1 MKKNTLR
8 IISLF
13 IALTMCILSFA
24 SCSSK
29 DNDVTNADSQINK
42 QDSGQKDETPVLTA
56 KNPLTGESGYD
67 EHLLDERPV
76 AVMVENTPSAR
87 PQWGLCSPDIIVE
100 TEVEGGITRMM
111 WLYANEDRVAD
122 KVGPVRSARN
132 AYVELAGGLDAVF
145 FHIGASDLAY
155 KILRKGVVDDIDG
168 MAVNFYS
175 RDKSR
180 NVAVEH
186 TAYTTK
192 TAVAKAIEEHIS
204 NTKLGDSYKNPLSFV
219 ESGATASGSAC
230 SSIKAVFSDD
240 YRHTFEYN
248 SSDSLYYNWMNSKE
262 MTDENGKQM
271 AVKNVIVL
279 YADMVDLGDEKG
291 HVDVDLS
298 SGDGYYASEGKVI
311 SVKWSK
317 GNLSDKLKITDEN
330 GNDISLNTGKSWIGF
345 VRSSNSSKTVISE

>member
-42 QDSGQKDETPVLTA
+42 QEEKKDETPVLTA

-87 PQWGLCSPDIIVE
+87 PQWGLCSPDIVIE

-111 WLYANEDRVAD
+111 WLYANKDRVAD

-155 KILRKGVVDDIDG
+155 KLLRKGVVDDVDG
-168 MAVNFYS
+168 MAVDFYS

-192 TAVAKAIEEHIS
+192 TAVAQAISEHIS
-204 NTKLGDSYKNPLSFV
+204 NTKLTDSYKNPLSFV
-219 ESGATASGSAC
+219 DTGATASGKAC
-230 SSIKAVFSDD
+230 SSIKAVFSDE

-279 YADMVDLGDEKG
+279 YADMADLGDEKG

-317 GNLSDKLKITDEN
+317 GDLSDKLKITDEN
-330 GNDISLNTGKSWIGF
+330 GNAVSLNAGKTWIGF